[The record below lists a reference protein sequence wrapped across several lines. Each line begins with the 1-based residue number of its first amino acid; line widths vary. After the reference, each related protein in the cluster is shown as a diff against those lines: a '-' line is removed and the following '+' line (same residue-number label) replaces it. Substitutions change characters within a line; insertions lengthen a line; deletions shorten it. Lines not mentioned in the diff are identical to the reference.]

1 MLIRCRLI
9 PAHAGSTKLPM
20 NSRNT
25 RRAHPRSRGEHI
37 RCGGTKNLTEGS
49 SPLTRGARTILSPR
63 GMVCGLIPAH
73 AGSTEHNGRKNAW
86 PTAHPRSRG
95 EHAVGMQEKHLE
107 RGSSP
112 LTRGALVHASATG
125 YAVGLI
131 PAHAGST
138 TVATVPR
145 HADRGSSPLTRGAPW
160 HDHQRI
166 NRPGLIPA
174 HAGSTSR

>member
-1 MLIRCRLI
+1 ML
-9 PAHAGSTKLPM
+9 TK
-20 NSRNT
+20 
-25 RRAHPRSRGEHI
+25 
-37 RCGGTKNLTEGS
+37 KFGS
-49 SPLTRGARTILSPR
+49 SPLTRGAPVGELIPR
-63 GMVCGLIPAH
+63 RYVGLIPAH
-73 AGSTEHNGRKNAW
+73 AGSTATSAMRINRW
-86 PTAHPRSRG
+86 TAHPRSRG
-95 EHAVGMQEKHLE
+95 EHDSGTSVRGE
-107 RGSSP
+107 RAGSSP